1 MPDKDFPSS
10 RSVSH
15 SYPGQRL
22 RKPLIEYIT
31 NEWRDTPTPH
41 TSETSAYPRDDEFLD
56 KLELCLD
63 RFLALIK
70 APKFRRLLLLVF
82 VLALSSFFLLTKIV
96 APFIEEETAVWK
108 SLSLDTIPSGAG
120 LFGTNVRPRF
130 PNMIHLQDLDPNL
143 LPQTSKEK
151 LEGIKN
157 KKRLIFV
164 GDIHGCKKE
173 LEDLLKKVHFD
184 PLTDHLIATGDIVM
198 KGPDTL
204 GVIDL
209 LRGYKASCVRGN
221 HEDRLLLVAEDLKS
235 TSLRSNK
242 NQGTGADIGHEAES
256 FKADN
261 QERTLAMSLS
271 AEQLAYLNACPVIL
285 RVGELKAF
293 GGEAVVVHAGLVAG
307 LPLEDQDP
315 ASVMNMRVVDLNTH
329 VPSKS
334 HEKEGSIPWYT
345 LWKKHQQLAPA
356 QQHLAQLRESGKWD
370 TSVKH
375 TTVIY
380 GHDAKKGL
388 QINKYTK
395 GLDTGCVRGGKLT
408 ALVVDDKGH
417 QSVIQ
422 VPCRDQIQ
430 PLSTEKDQSS
440 KDESD

>member
-1 MPDKDFPSS
+1 MSDKDFPSS
-10 RSVSH
+10 RSVSR

-22 RKPLIEYIT
+22 RKPLVEWIT
-31 NEWRDTPTPH
+31 NDWRDVPTLH
-41 TSETSAYPRDDEFLD
+41 TSDASAYPRVDKFLNT
-56 KLELCLD
+56 LEHGLS
-63 RFLALIK
+63 RFLAIVK
-70 APKFRRLLLLVF
+70 APKFRRLLLLVI
-82 VLALSSFFLLTKIV
+82 VIVLSSLFLLIKIV
-96 APFIEEETAVWK
+96 APFVEEETAVWK
-108 SLSLDTIPSGAG
+108 SLSLATVPSGAG
-120 LFGTNVRPRF
+120 LFGTNARPRF
-130 PNMIHLQDLDPNL
+130 PNMIHLQDLDPKL
-143 LPQTSKEK
+143 LPRTSRGKH
-151 LEGIKN
+151 EGIKDM
-157 KKRLIFV
+157 KRLIFM

-184 PLTDHLIATGDIVM
+184 PVTDHLIATGDIVL
-198 KGPDTL
+198 KGPDTP

-209 LRGYKASCVRGN
+209 LRGYEASCVRGN
-221 HEDRLLLVAEDLKS
+221 HEDRLLLVADDLKS
-235 TSLRSNK
+235 ASLRSNK
-242 NQGTGADIGHEAES
+242 NSGTGADIGREAES
-256 FKADN
+256 FKADS
-261 QERTLAMSLS
+261 QERKLAMSLS
-271 AEQLAYLNACPVIL
+271 ADQLAYLNACPVIL

-307 LPLEDQDP
+307 VPLEEQDP
-315 ASVMNMRVVDLNTH
+315 ASVMNMRIVDLNTH

-334 HEKEGSIPWYT
+334 HEKKGSIPWYS

-356 QQHLAQLRESGKWD
+356 QRHLAQLRESGKWD

-417 QSVIQ
+417 QNVVQ
-422 VPCRDQIQ
+422 VPCRDQMQ
-430 PLSTEKDQSS
+430 LSSIEKYPSF